1 MAAIQIRT
9 SLAEPESTGAF
20 VPHRPARPEK
30 SEGGKAFRLV
40 TDYLPAGDQPAAI
53 AELVTQ
59 ASAGDRDQVLLGVT
73 GSGKTFTAAKVI
85 EAVQRPAL
93 VLAPNKILAA
103 QLYGEFKS
111 FFPDN
116 AVEYFVSYYDYYQPE
131 AYVPRSDTYIE
142 KESSVNEAIDRMRH
156 SATRSLLERDDVI
169 IVASVSCLYGI
180 GSVETYSAMTFSL
193 KKGMTADRS
202 EIIRKL
208 VALQYKRNDMAF
220 ARGNFRVRGD
230 SVELFPSHY
239 EDSAWRLSF
248 FGDEIE
254 SITEF
259 DPLTGSEG
267 RRPDEHQGLRQFA
280 LCHAR
285 TDAQASVGGDQARTR
300 PSASRRCTPRANCS
314 RRSGSSSGPTSTS
327 R

>member
-1 MAAIQIRT
+1 M
-9 SLAEPESTGAF
+9 
-20 VPHRPARPEK
+20 
-30 SEGGKAFRLV
+30 
-40 TDYLPAGDQPAAI
+40 
-53 AELVTQ
+53 
-59 ASAGDRDQVLLGVT
+59 LLGVT
-73 GSGKTFTAAKVI
+73 GSGKTFTMAKVI
-85 EAVQRPAL
+85 EALQRPAL

-193 KKGMTADRS
+193 KKGETVDQR

-208 VALQYKRNDMAF
+208 VALQYKRNDQAF

-230 SVELFPSHY
+230 NLEIFPSHY
-239 EDSAWRLSF
+239 EDMAWRIDFLRRRDR
-248 FGDEIE
+248 GD
-254 SITEF
+254 
-259 DPLTGSEG
+259 
-267 RRPDEHQGLRQFA
+267 RRVRSADRQED
-280 LCHAR
+280 R
-285 TDAQASVGGDQARTR
+285 QRSTTSRSMPTR
-300 PSASRRCTPRANCS
+300 HYVTP
-314 RRSGSSSGPTSTS
+314 GPTLKQAMEAIRHELAERLKELVAEGKLLEAQRLEQRTNFDLEMIAATG
-327 R
+327 

>member
-1 MAAIQIRT
+1 MAIQIRT
-9 SLAEPESTGAF
+9 SLAEPENTGAF
-20 VPHRPARPEK
+20 VPHRPARPDK
-30 SEGGKAFRLV
+30 SEGGKPFRLV
-40 TDYLPAGDQPAAI
+40 TDYIAAGDQPVAI
-53 AELVTQ
+53 TELVAQ
-59 ASAGDRDQVLLGVT
+59 ANAGDRDQVLLGVT

-193 KKGMTADRS
+193 KKGMSADRS

-208 VALQYKRNDMAF
+208 VALQYKRNDAAF

-239 EDSAWRLSF
+239 EDSAWRIVF

-254 SITEF
+254 SIVEF
-259 DPLTGSEG
+259 DPLTGKKVADLISIKVYANS
-267 RRPDEHQGLRQFA
+267 HY
-280 LCHAR
+280 
-285 TDAQASVGGDQARTR
+285 V
-300 PSASRRCTPRANCS
+300 TP
-314 RRSGSSSGPTSTS
+314 GPTHGEGDFEAIEAGA
-327 R
+327 